1 MIDTIIFEKHNFKG
15 YTLVD
20 GFPGYGLVGTIAAN
34 YLVDKLKMDFI
45 GYIES
50 KHFPP
55 VSAIHDGKPMPPL
68 RIYKNDKH
76 KLVVFISEFMFP
88 KQLVYTMAD
97 TMYNWCEKNKIKKI
111 VSMGGISIRGKQDE
125 VFGLSSDAKELRV
138 LGDSGVI
145 PIKEGATT
153 GINALLLIKSSM
165 TGKIPVVSLLAE
177 SKPDFVDPLG
187 AALVLTALSDYLN
200 VIVDTKELIKEASI
214 IESKLKESISSA
226 ESAEKAHPESSFSNK
241 HMYA

>member
-187 AALVLTALSDYLN
+187 AALVLTALSDYLD
-200 VIVDTKELIKEASI
+200 VKIDTQDLIKEASI
-214 IESKLKESISSA
+214 IESKLKESMATA
-226 ESAEKAHPESSFSNK
+226 ESVEKTFGDNSHK

>member
-1 MIDTIIFEKHNFKG
+1 MIKTILFEKHDFKG

-34 YLVDKLKMDFI
+34 YLVDKLNMEFI
-45 GYIES
+45 GYVES
-50 KHFPP
+50 NHFPP
-55 VSAIHDGKPMPPL
+55 VAAIHDGKPLPPL
-68 RIYKNDKH
+68 RIYKSTKN
-76 KLVVFISEFMFP
+76 KLVVFISEFMLP
-88 KQLVYTMAD
+88 KQLIFLTAETIYE
-97 TMYNWCEKNKIKKI
+97 WCKDNKIKKI

-125 VFGLSSDAKELRV
+125 VFGLASEPKDLKA
-138 LGDSGVI
+138 LGDLGVI

-165 TGKIPVVSLLAE
+165 NGKIPVVALLAE

-187 AALVLTALSDYLN
+187 AALVLTALSDYLE
-200 VIVDTKELIKEASI
+200 VKVDTQDLIKEATI
-214 IESKLKESISSA
+214 IESKLKESMATAETADKTYPDVSS
-226 ESAEKAHPESSFSNK
+226 K

>member
-1 MIDTIIFEKHNFKG
+1 MINTVLFEKHNFKG

-45 GYIES
+45 GYLES

-68 RIYKNDKH
+68 RIYKSQKY

-97 TMYNWCEKNKIKKI
+97 TMYKWCEDNNIKKI

-125 VFGLSSDAKELRV
+125 VFGLASENKELKS

-153 GINALLLIKSSM
+153 GVNALLLIKSSM
-165 TGKIPVVSLLAE
+165 GGKVPVVSLLAE

-200 VIVDTKELIKEASI
+200 VIVDTKDLIKEAAI
-214 IESKLKESISSA
+214 IESKLKESIASA
-226 ESAEKAHPESSFSNK
+226 DSADKSHPEASFK
-241 HMYA
+241 QMYA

>member
-1 MIDTIIFEKHNFKG
+1 MIDTIIFGKNKFEG

-34 YLVDKLKMDFI
+34 YLVDKLKMEFV
-45 GYIES
+45 GYIEC

-68 RIYKNDKH
+68 RIYKSDKH

-97 TMYNWCEKNKIKKI
+97 TMYEWCVKNKIKKI
-111 VSMGGISIRGKQDE
+111 ISMGGISIRGKQDE
-125 VFGLSSDAKELRV
+125 VFGLASNPKDLKN
-138 LGDSGVI
+138 LGDLGVI

-165 TGKIPVVSLLAE
+165 KGKIPVVSLLAE

-200 VIVDTKELIKEASI
+200 IIVDTKDLIKEASI
-214 IESKLKESISSA
+214 IEGKLKDAMISA
-226 ESAEKAHPESSFSNK
+226 ESADKTHPNETSFK

>member
-1 MIDTIIFEKHNFKG
+1 MINTIIFEKHNFKG

-68 RIYKNDKH
+68 RIYKSDKH

-97 TMYNWCEKNKIKKI
+97 TMYEWCEKNKIKRI

-165 TGKIPVVSLLAE
+165 HGKIPVVSLLAE

-214 IESKLKESISSA
+214 IEDKLKEAMTSA
-226 ESAEKAHPESSFSNK
+226 QTAEKAHPEISNK

>member
-1 MIDTIIFEKHNFKG
+1 MIKTTLFGKHDFKG

-34 YLVDKLKMDFI
+34 YLVDKLKMEFI
-45 GYIES
+45 GYVES
-50 KHFPP
+50 NHFPP

-68 RIYKNDKH
+68 RIYKSAKQ
-76 KLVVFISEFMFP
+76 KLVVFISEFMLP
-88 KQLVYTMAD
+88 KQLVYTMSE
-97 TMYNWCEKNKIKKI
+97 TMYEWCNKNKIKKI

-125 VFGLSSDAKELRV
+125 VFGLASDPKDLKA
-138 LGDSGVI
+138 LGDLGVI

-165 TGKIPVVSLLAE
+165 KGKVPVVSLLAE

-187 AALVLTALSDYLN
+187 AALVLTALSDYLD
-200 VIVDTKELIKEASI
+200 VKIDTQDLIKEASI
-214 IESKLKESISSA
+214 IESKLKESMATA
-226 ESAEKAHPESSFSNK
+226 ESVEKTFADTSHK

>member
-1 MIDTIIFEKHNFKG
+1 MINTVLFDEHDFKG

-20 GFPGYGLVGTIAAN
+20 GFPGYGLVGTIAGN
-34 YLVDKLKMDFI
+34 YLVDKLKMEFI

-50 KHFPP
+50 KYFPP

-68 RIYKNDKH
+68 RIYKSTKH

-88 KQLVYTMAD
+88 KQMIYTMAE
-97 TMYNWCEKNKIKKI
+97 TMYKWCEKNKVKKI
-111 VSMGGISIRGKQDE
+111 VSMGGISIRGLQDE
-125 VFGLSSDAKELRV
+125 VFGLSSDSKELKK

-153 GINALLLIKSSM
+153 GINALLLIKASM
-165 TGKIPVVSLLAE
+165 RGKIPVVSLLAE

-200 VIVDTKELIKEASI
+200 ISVDTKELIKEAAI
-214 IESKLKESISSA
+214 IENKLKDAISSA
-226 ESAEKAHPESSFSNK
+226 ETAEKTTSSDSIK

>member
-1 MIDTIIFEKHNFKG
+1 MVIKTILFEKNNFKG

-20 GFPGYGLVGTIAAN
+20 GFPGYGLVGTIAGN
-34 YLVDKLKMDFI
+34 YLVDKLKMKFV
-45 GYIES
+45 GYVES

-68 RIYKNDKH
+68 RIYKSDKH
-76 KLVVFISEFMFP
+76 KIVVFISEFMFP
-88 KQLVYTMAD
+88 KQLVYNMAD
-97 TMYNWCEKNKIKKI
+97 MMYTWCEENKIKKI

-125 VFGLSSDAKELRV
+125 VFGLASENKELKL

-153 GINALLLIKSSM
+153 GINAILLIKSSM
-165 TGKIPVVSLLAE
+165 SGKIPVVSLLAE

-200 VIVDTKELIKEASI
+200 INIDTKDLIKEAAI
-214 IESKLKESISSA
+214 IESKLKESMASA
-226 ESAEKAHPESSFSNK
+226 DSADKAHPETPFK
-241 HMYA
+241 QMYA

>member
-1 MIDTIIFEKHNFKG
+1 MINTVIFEKHNFKG

-20 GFPGYGLVGTIAAN
+20 GFPGFGLVGTIAAN
-34 YLVDKLKMDFI
+34 YLVDKLKMEFV
-45 GYIES
+45 GYFES
-50 KHFPP
+50 KFFPP

-68 RIYKNDKH
+68 RIYKNEKH
-76 KLVVFISEFMFP
+76 KLIVFISEFMFP
-88 KQLVYTMAD
+88 KHLVYTMAN
-97 TMYNWCEKNKIKKI
+97 TMYEWCEENKIKKI

-125 VFGLSSDAKELRV
+125 VFGLASEKRELNK

-165 TGKIPVVSLLAE
+165 NGKIPVVSLLAE

-200 VIVDTKELIKEASI
+200 VNIDTKDLIKEAAI
-214 IESKLKESISSA
+214 IESKLKEAMSSA
-226 ESAEKAHPESSFSNK
+226 ESADKSHPETSFK

>member
-1 MIDTIIFEKHNFKG
+1 MINTILFEKHNFKG

-34 YLVDKLKMDFI
+34 YLVDKLKMDFV
-45 GYIES
+45 GYVES
-50 KHFPP
+50 KFFPP

-76 KLVVFISEFMFP
+76 KIVVFISEFMFP
-88 KQLVYTMAD
+88 KRLVYTMAD
-97 TMYNWCEKNKIKKI
+97 TMYEWCEQNKIKKI

-125 VFGLSSDAKELRV
+125 VFGLASENKELKK

-165 TGKIPVVSLLAE
+165 SGKIPVVSLLAE

-200 VIVDTKELIKEASI
+200 INIDTKDLIKEAAI
-214 IESKLKESISSA
+214 IESKLKESM
-226 ESAEKAHPESSFSNK
+226 ESAHSADKAHPEETMSHK
-241 HMYA
+241 LMYA